1 MKLINIIKS
10 IWTHPFNNKIKF
22 KAVLNFIKWQF
33 GSYLITYPIIYNL
46 TGNSK
51 LIISKGQ
58 TGATGN
64 YYNGLHE
71 FNDMMFML
79 HFLRIDEIFYDIGA
93 NIGVYTILA
102 SAEIGAKTYSIEPI
116 PDTFN
121 NLASNLIIN
130 NIQEKVYQLNV
141 GVGDEEKVLF
151 FTSNLDTVNHVVS
164 SSDSEIASVSVKTIL
179 IDNISE
185 QDKPILMKIDVE
197 GFETPAIL
205 GAANTLSNPKLK
217 ALIIELNGSGLRY
230 GYDDT
235 EIHKKLLNYGFK
247 PYNYLPR
254 QRELIEL
261 DKYNSHN
268 TIYCRDINFIKER
281 LNSSPKIKIKDQ
293 FI

>member
-1 MKLINIIKS
+1 
-10 IWTHPFNNKIKF
+10 
-22 KAVLNFIKWQF
+22 
-33 GSYLITYPIIYNL
+33 L

-71 FNDMMFML
+71 FNDMLFML
-79 HFLRIDEIFYDIGA
+79 HFLRIDEIFYDVGA

-116 PDTFN
+116 PYTFN
-121 NLASNLIIN
+121 SLASNIIIN
-130 NIQEKVYQLNV
+130 NIQEKVIQLNV

-164 SSDSEIASVSVKTIL
+164 SSDSEIAKVSVKTIL

-185 QDKPILMKIDVE
+185 KDKPILMKIDVE

-205 GAANTLSNPKLK
+205 GATNTLSNPKLK

-254 QRELIEL
+254 QRELIEI

-268 TIYCRDINFIKER
+268 TIYCRDIDFIKER
-281 LNSSPKIKIKDQ
+281 LSSSKKIKIKEQ